1 MKKNLFEYKEY
12 KYYSVIT
19 DDEIMEMSNITSK
32 TTGIKD
38 VVIWLGPNPHYH
50 GYRIKVSNIPN
61 KFSREDCFTLTI
73 PELNTIGK
81 INNKLINKK
90 KLEKIKEFVRI
101 NMKLIID
108 YSNEEIATDELIEK
122 LRKID

>member
-12 KYYSVIT
+12 KYSSVIT
-19 DDEIMEMSNITSK
+19 DDEVIEMSNITSK

-50 GYRIKVSNIPN
+50 GYRIKISNVPN
-61 KFSREDCFTLTI
+61 KFSRKDCFTLTI
-73 PELNTIGK
+73 PKLEIIGK
-81 INNKLINKK
+81 INNKLINNK
-90 KLEKIKEFVRI
+90 KLEEIEEFVKI
-101 NMKLIID
+101 NMNLIID

-122 LRKID
+122 LKRIE